1 MLTLF
6 FVDDLPRKVG
16 STYEFDSDDAQHAI
30 RVLRMSAGEV
40 FMLSDGQGKWSKV
53 KIFAVKKKSLE
64 VEVVESGIEDP
75 LAILFTVVQA
85 LPKGDRLKECIEML
99 TEGGVD
105 TIIPWSAQRSIGKAE
120 KGVEKLQVTAREA
133 SKQSRR
139 LFIPVVTDVANTS
152 KVLELI
158 AGHDLVLV
166 FHESAISK
174 VSEIITKKCFES
186 KKVMIIIGP
195 EGGITNEELELFK
208 SAGANVALMGRP
220 ILRSA
225 HAGLAAMSAVNAL
238 LKVW

>member
-6 FVDDLPRKVG
+6 FVADLPRKVG
-16 STYEFDSDDAQHAI
+16 SSYEFDSDDAQHAI

-64 VEVVESGIEDP
+64 VEVIETGIQDP
-75 LAILFTVVQA
+75 LEMSFTVVQA
-85 LPKGDRLKECIEML
+85 LPKGVRLKECIEML

-120 KGVEKLQVTAREA
+120 KGIEKLQVTAREA

-139 LFIPVVTDVANTS
+139 FFIPEVTDVVNTS
-152 KVLELI
+152 KVVELI
-158 AGHDLVLV
+158 AQHDLVLV
-166 FHESAISK
+166 FHESATNK
-174 VSEIITKKCFES
+174 VSEIVTRKYYES
-186 KKVMIIIGP
+186 QNVMIIIGP

-208 SAGANVALMGRP
+208 SAGAKVALMGRP

-238 LKVW
+238 IKVW

>member
-64 VEVVESGIEDP
+64 VEVIESGIEDP
-75 LAILFTVVQA
+75 LDISFTVVQA

-139 LFIPVVTDVANTS
+139 LFIPVVTDVANS
-152 KVLELI
+152 AKVIELI
-158 AGHDLVLV
+158 AEHELVLV
-166 FHESAISK
+166 FHESATSK
-174 VSEIITKKCFES
+174 VSEIITKKYFES
-186 KKVMIIIGP
+186 KRVMIIIGP
-195 EGGITNEELELFK
+195 EGGITNEELELFR
-208 SAGANVALMGRP
+208 SAGAKVALMGRP

-238 LKVW
+238 IKVW

>member
-16 STYEFDSDDAQHAI
+16 SSYEFDSDDAQHAI

-64 VEVVESGIEDP
+64 VEVIETGIQDP
-75 LAILFTVVQA
+75 LEVSFTVVQA
-85 LPKGDRLKECIEML
+85 LPKGDRLKESIELL

-105 TIIPWSAQRSIGKAE
+105 TIIPWSAQRSIGKAD

-139 LFIPVVTDVANTS
+139 LFIPDVTEVANTS
-152 KVLELI
+152 KVVELI
-158 AGHDLVLV
+158 PQHDLVLV
-166 FHESAISK
+166 FHESAKSK
-174 VSEIITKKCFES
+174 VSEILTRKYFDS
-186 KKVMIIIGP
+186 RSVMIIIGP
-195 EGGITNEELELFK
+195 EGGITDEELELFK
-208 SAGANVALMGRP
+208 SAGAKVALMGRP

-238 LKVW
+238 IKVW

>member
-6 FVDDLPRKVG
+6 FVADLPRKVG
-16 STYEFDSDDAQHAI
+16 SSYEFDSDDAQHAI

-64 VEVVESGIEDP
+64 VEVIETWIQDP
-75 LAILFTVVQA
+75 LEISFTVVQA

-120 KGVEKLQVTAREA
+120 KGIEKLQVTAREA

-139 LFIPVVTDVANTS
+139 FFIPEVTDVVNTS
-152 KVLELI
+152 KVVELI
-158 AGHDLVLV
+158 AQHDLVLV
-166 FHESAISK
+166 FHESATNK
-174 VSEIITKKCFES
+174 VSEIVTRKYYES
-186 KKVMIIIGP
+186 QNVMIIIGP
-195 EGGITNEELELFK
+195 EGGITDEELELFK
-208 SAGANVALMGRP
+208 SAGAKVALMGRP

-238 LKVW
+238 IKVW

>member
-16 STYEFDSDDAQHAI
+16 SSYEFDSDDAQHAI

-64 VEVVESGIEDP
+64 VEVMETGIQDP
-75 LAILFTVVQA
+75 LEISFTVVQA
-85 LPKGDRLKECIEML
+85 LPKGDRLKECIELL

-105 TIIPWSAQRSIGKAE
+105 TIVPWSAQRSIGKAE
-120 KGVEKLQVTAREA
+120 KGVEKLHVTAREA

-139 LFIPVVTDVANTS
+139 LFIPQITDVANTA
-152 KVLELI
+152 KVVELI
-158 AGHDLVLV
+158 AQHDLVLV
-166 FHESAISK
+166 FHESATNK
-174 VSEIITKKCFES
+174 VSEIVTRKYYES
-186 KKVMIIIGP
+186 QNVMIIIGP
-195 EGGITNEELELFK
+195 EGGITEEELATFAA
-208 SAGANVALMGRP
+208 AGAHVAGLGRP

-225 HAGLAAMSAVNAL
+225 HAGLAALSAVHSL
-238 LKVW
+238 LKVF

>member
-16 STYEFDSDDAQHAI
+16 SSYEFDSDDAQHAI
-30 RVLRMSAGEV
+30 RVLRMSAGEI

-64 VEVVESGIEDP
+64 VEVVETGIQDP
-75 LAILFTVVQA
+75 LEISFTVVQA
-85 LPKGDRLKECIEML
+85 LPKGDRLKECIELL

-139 LFIPVVTDVANTS
+139 LFIPEVTDVANTS
-152 KVLELI
+152 KVVELI
-158 AGHDLVLV
+158 GQHDLVLV
-166 FHESAISK
+166 FHESATSK
-174 VSEIITKKCFES
+174 ISEIVTRKYFES
-186 KKVMIIIGP
+186 KRVMIIIGP
-195 EGGITNEELELFK
+195 EGGITNEEIEIFK
-208 SAGANVALMGRP
+208 SAGAKVALMGRP

-225 HAGLAAMSAVNAL
+225 HAGLAAVSAVNAL
-238 LKVW
+238 IKVW